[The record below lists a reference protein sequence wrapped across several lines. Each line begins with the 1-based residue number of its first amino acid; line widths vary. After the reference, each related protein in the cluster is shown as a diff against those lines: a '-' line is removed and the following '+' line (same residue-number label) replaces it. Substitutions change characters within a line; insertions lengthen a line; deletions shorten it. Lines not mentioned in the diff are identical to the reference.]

1 MLQLNKGV
9 IYLGKIIHGKTH
21 TRLYNIYKGMKRR
34 CYNKT
39 DKDYKDYGGRDI
51 TICDEWL
58 NDFMSFYNWSMN
70 NGYDESLT
78 IDRMD
83 NNKGYSPDNCRWVD
97 VKTQSNNTRRNV
109 YLTYCGLTLTLAEW
123 SRKLKVNRNTL
134 KWRYRRGYT
143 DKECLFGKEV
153 KANGKN

>member
-9 IYLGKIIHGKTH
+9 IYLGKIIHGKT
-21 TRLYNIYKGMKRR
+21 
-34 CYNKT
+34 
-39 DKDYKDYGGRDI
+39 
-51 TICDEWL
+51 
-58 NDFMSFYNWSMN
+58 
-70 NGYDESLT
+70 
-78 IDRMD
+78 
-83 NNKGYSPDNCRWVD
+83 
-97 VKTQSNNTRRNV
+97 QSNNTLRNV